1 MHTNPCDAR
10 GKVTLV
16 TGGNSGIGF
25 GFACGA
31 AKAGSD
37 IVIWGRRAENNQSAA
52 EKLTQYGVKVYTD
65 TVDVSSESHVIAGM
79 QNAVNEMGKIDCVF
93 ANAGY
98 ATSVKSFRDLTDQ
111 QFRSLLDTN
120 LHGAFYTL
128 REGAKHMERRATTG
142 DPGGSLVICGS
153 SSVLKGTPSMPHYA
167 AAKGA
172 LAAMMK
178 TIALDMG
185 KFGVRANMIIP
196 GFIVTGMTTGS
207 DKIDAEKAE
216 QLERMMATAAP
227 LGRVGYPEDFEGI
240 GAYFCSDASSFQ
252 TGTLLIIDGGR
263 SVT

>member
-1 MHTNPCDAR
+1 M
-10 GKVTLV
+10 V
-16 TGGNSGIGF
+16 TGGNSGIGL
-25 GFACGA
+25 GFARGA
-31 AKAGSD
+31 ARAGGD
-37 IVIWGRRAENNQSAA
+37 IIIWGRRAGSNQAAA
-52 EKLTQYGVKVYTD
+52 EELRQYGGRVYTD
-65 TVDVSSESHVIAGM
+65 SVDVSSENSVVRGM

-93 ANAGY
+93 ANAGH
-98 ATSVKSFRDLTDQ
+98 ATPVNSFRDLTDQ

-128 REGAKHMERRATTG
+128 REGAKHMAQRAEAG
-142 DPGGSLVICGS
+142 EPGGSLVICGS
-153 SSVLKGTPSMPHYA
+153 SSILQGSPSMPHYA

-185 KFGVRANMIIP
+185 KFGVRVNMIIP

-207 DKIDAEKAE
+207 DRIDSEKAE
-216 QLERMMATAAP
+216 QLETMMAKAAP

-240 GAYFCSDASSFQ
+240 GAYLSSDASSFQ

-263 SVT
+263 SVA

>member
-1 MHTNPCDAR
+1 MHTNPCDTS

-16 TGGNSGIGF
+16 TGGNSGIGL
-25 GFACGA
+25 GFARGA

-37 IVIWGRRAENNQSAA
+37 IVIWGRRAESNQAA
-52 EKLTQYGVKVYTD
+52 ARELEEFGVRVHTD
-65 TVDVSSESHVIAGM
+65 TVDVSSESAVTAGM
-79 QNAVNEMGKIDCVF
+79 QKAVDVMGRVDCIF
-93 ANAGY
+93 ANAGF
-98 ATSVKSFRDLTDQ
+98 ATPVKSFRDLSDE
-111 QFRSLLDTN
+111 QFRGLLDTN

-128 REGAKHMERRATTG
+128 REGARYMAQRAESG
-142 DPGGSLVICGS
+142 DAGGSLVICGS
-153 SSVLKGTPSMPHYA
+153 SSILQGSPSMPHYA

-196 GFIVTGMTTGS
+196 GFIVTGMTTGNDKVDS
-207 DKIDAEKAE
+207 DLAE
-216 QLERMMATAAP
+216 QLETRMANAAP

-240 GAYFCSDASSFQ
+240 GAYLSSDASSFQ

-263 SVT
+263 AVA